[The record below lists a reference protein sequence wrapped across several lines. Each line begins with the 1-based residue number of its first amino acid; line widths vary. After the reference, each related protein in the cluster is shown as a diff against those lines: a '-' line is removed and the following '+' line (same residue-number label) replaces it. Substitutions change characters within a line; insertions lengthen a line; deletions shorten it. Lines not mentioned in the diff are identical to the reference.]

1 MAKLIVLGVIETMWN
16 SCDLKAFIIFDTNC
30 DKVLKSYAQSAL
42 TPRHERRWITANN
55 KYCLLKFKSKGSRDG
70 SRTAATSKMELLVI
84 IVNGIQPLTIIT
96 KCSILDVAAAL
107 DPPLGR
113 CSQRYNYHFFQCQAF

>member
-16 SCDLKAFIIFDTNC
+16 SCDLKAFIMFDTNC

-42 TPRHERRWITANN
+42 TPRHERRWITTNN
-55 KYCLLKFKSKGSRDG
+55 KFSSFF
-70 SRTAATSKMELLVI
+70 
-84 IVNGIQPLTIIT
+84 IVT

-113 CSQRYNYHFFQCQAF
+113 YSQRYNYHFFQCQAL